1 MSWRTR
7 KVWLVEKIKKRE
19 EEGLGESR
27 KFNQGAKVMVTDDD
41 PSKF

>member
-19 EEGLGESR
+19 EGHGESL
-27 KFNQGAKVMVTDDD
+27 KFNQGAKVTVTDDD

>member
-7 KVWLVEKIKKRE
+7 KVWLVGKIKKRE
-19 EEGLGESR
+19 EEGHGESW
-27 KFNQGAKVMVTDDD
+27 KFNQGAKVTVTDDD